1 MVNAQPIVITI
12 FLSLPE
18 GRGRVEEVGPMSL
31 YMEFFFVW
39 MASLRSIRMMGFLMD
54 RYAM

>member
-18 GRGRVEEVGPMSL
+18 ERGRVEEVGPMSL
-31 YMEFFFVW
+31 YMEFFLCGW
-39 MASLRSIRMMGFLMD
+39 HPLGALG
-54 RYAM
+54 